1 MCSVSVTVSSSRC
14 EMARIVTLTVT
25 TVLLTAMVTLAQTDE
40 RTRVFDASMDHVWTI
55 TRSALRANGWDIDKD
70 DKKAGLIV
78 TDSRRL
84 EGEDFAVYSSGVK
97 HRLRVV
103 LKAMPDG
110 KTSVTIERRLWK
122 EERILWM
129 DKGQDLPTTDH
140 KIETEILDA
149 IGAGL

>member
-1 MCSVSVTVSSSRC
+1 
-14 EMARIVTLTVT
+14 MARAVTLTVA
-25 TVLLTAMVTLAQTDE
+25 AMLFAATIARAQTDE
-40 RTRVFDASMDHVWTI
+40 RTRVFDASMDRVWTI
-55 TRSALRANGWDIDKD
+55 TRSALQATGWGIEKADKN
-70 DKKAGLIV
+70 AGLIL

-84 EGEDFAVYSSGVK
+84 EGEDFSVYSSGVK

-129 DKGQDLPTTDH
+129 DKGRDLPITDH

>member
-1 MCSVSVTVSSSRC
+1 MARSVIVSV
-14 EMARIVTLTVT
+14 AA
-25 TVLLTAMVTLAQTDE
+25 VLLTATVALAQTDE
-40 RTRVFDASMDHVWTI
+40 RTRVFDESVERLWTV
-55 TRSALRANGWDIDKD
+55 TRSALRATGWDIEKEDKN
-70 DKKAGLIV
+70 AGLIL

-84 EGEDFAVYSSGVK
+84 EGEDFAVYASGVK
-97 HRLRVV
+97 HRLRVL

-129 DKGQDLPTTDH
+129 DRGRDLTTTDH

-149 IGAGL
+149 IGAAL

>member
-1 MCSVSVTVSSSRC
+1 
-14 EMARIVTLTVT
+14 MARTVALTLAAA
-25 TVLLTAMVTLAQTDE
+25 LLTATVALAQTDE
-40 RTRVFDASMDHVWTI
+40 RTRVFDAGLDRVWTV
-55 TRSALRANGWDIDKD
+55 TRSALQATGWGIEKTDKN
-70 DKKAGLIV
+70 AGLIL

-84 EGEDFAVYSSGVK
+84 EGEDYAVYASGLK
-97 HRLRVV
+97 HRLRLV

-129 DKGQDLPTTDH
+129 DKGRDLPTTDH
-140 KIETEILDA
+140 KIETEILDT

>member
-1 MCSVSVTVSSSRC
+1 MARSVAVSV
-14 EMARIVTLTVT
+14 AA
-25 TVLLTAMVTLAQTDE
+25 VLLMATVALAQTDE
-40 RTRVFDASMDHVWTI
+40 RTRVFDASVERLWTV
-55 TRSALRANGWDIDKD
+55 TRSALRATGWDIEKEDKN
-70 DKKAGLIV
+70 AGLLL

-84 EGEDFAVYSSGVK
+84 EGEDLAVYASGVK
-97 HRLRVV
+97 HRLRVL

-129 DKGQDLPTTDH
+129 DRGRDLTTTDH

-149 IGAGL
+149 IGAAL

>member
-1 MCSVSVTVSSSRC
+1 
-14 EMARIVTLTVT
+14 MARPVALTVLA
-25 TVLLTAMVTLAQTDE
+25 VLLAATVVLAQTDE
-40 RTRVFDASMDHVWTI
+40 RTRVYDASMDRVWTI
-55 TRSALRANGWDIDKD
+55 TRSALRATGWDIEKEDKG
-70 DKKAGLIV
+70 AGLIL

-84 EGEDFAVYSSGVK
+84 EGEDFAVYASGVK

-110 KTSVTIERRLWK
+110 KTSVTIERRVRK

-129 DKGQDLPTTDH
+129 DKGRDLPTTDY

>member
-1 MCSVSVTVSSSRC
+1 
-14 EMARIVTLTVT
+14 MARIAVLSVATVF
-25 TVLLTAMVTLAQTDE
+25 LTAWVSLAQTDE
-40 RTRVFDASMDHVWTI
+40 RTRVFDASMDRVWTI

-70 DKKAGLIV
+70 DKTAGLIV

-84 EGEDFAVYSSGVK
+84 AGEDFSVYSSGVK
-97 HRLRVV
+97 HRLRVL

-110 KTSVTIERRLWK
+110 KTSVTIERRLWE
-122 EERILWM
+122 EERILWR
-129 DKGQDLPTTDH
+129 DKARDLPITDH

>member
-1 MCSVSVTVSSSRC
+1 
-14 EMARIVTLTVT
+14 MARTVALTVLA
-25 TVLLTAMVTLAQTDE
+25 VLLAAPVALAQTDE
-40 RTRVFDASMDHVWTI
+40 RTRVFDASVDRVSTV
-55 TRSALRANGWDIDKD
+55 TRSALRATGWGIEKEDKN
-70 DKKAGLIV
+70 AGLIL

-84 EGEDFAVYSSGVK
+84 EGEDFTVYASGVK
-97 HRLRVV
+97 HRLRVA

-129 DKGQDLPTTDH
+129 DRGRDLTTTDH

-149 IGAGL
+149 IGAAL

>member
-1 MCSVSVTVSSSRC
+1 
-14 EMARIVTLTVT
+14 MARSVALGIAAVLLAA
-25 TVLLTAMVTLAQTDE
+25 TVLLAQTDE
-40 RTRVFDASMDHVWTI
+40 RTRIFDASVERLWTV
-55 TRSALRANGWDIDKD
+55 TRSALRATGWDIEKEDKN
-70 DKKAGLIV
+70 AGLIL

-84 EGEDFAVYSSGVK
+84 DGEDFAVYASGVK
-97 HRLRVV
+97 HRLRVL

-129 DKGQDLPTTDH
+129 DRSRDLPTTDH

-149 IGAGL
+149 IGAAL

>member
-1 MCSVSVTVSSSRC
+1 
-14 EMARIVTLTVT
+14 MARAVLLTVAA
-25 TVLLTAMVTLAQTDE
+25 VLLTATIAFAQTDE
-40 RTRVFDASMDHVWTI
+40 RTRVFDESMDRVWTAA
-55 TRSALRANGWDIDKD
+55 RSALQATGWGIE
-70 DKKAGLIV
+70 KADRNAGTIL

-84 EGEDFAVYSSGVK
+84 EGEDFTVYASGVK
-97 HRLRVV
+97 HRLRLV

-129 DKGQDLPTTDH
+129 DKGRDLPVTDH

>member
-1 MCSVSVTVSSSRC
+1 
-14 EMARIVTLTVT
+14 MARAVTLTVA
-25 TVLLTAMVTLAQTDE
+25 AMLFAATIARAQTDE
-40 RTRVFDASMDHVWTI
+40 RTRVFDASMDRVWTI
-55 TRSALRANGWDIDKD
+55 TRSALQATGWGIEKADKN
-70 DKKAGLIV
+70 AGLIL

-84 EGEDFAVYSSGVK
+84 EGEDFTVYASGVK
-97 HRLRVV
+97 HRLRLV

-129 DKGQDLPTTDH
+129 DKGQDLPTTDS